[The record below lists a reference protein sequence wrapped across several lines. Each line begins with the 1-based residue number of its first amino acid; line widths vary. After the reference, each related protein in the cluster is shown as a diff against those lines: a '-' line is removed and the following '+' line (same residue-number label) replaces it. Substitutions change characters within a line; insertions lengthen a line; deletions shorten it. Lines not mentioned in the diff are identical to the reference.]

1 MAAGGAYTLNTI
13 DRPAVVSF
21 QERAGKPGGTKESS
35 FSLNAPEHCLPSKA
49 KESLTTGNPWDSQS
63 ERVYVGDGAWHSL
76 NANESGGQSRDA
88 VLAFTQNQREEVR
101 NLGDVSG
108 SLAAEPG
115 IHQQTYVAAVDCRNF
130 TESSDVNG
138 TLQSKEQG
146 YNVNGNNV
154 VRVAVDIYNGKI
166 TGEVAPTVTTMTGG
180 QTEPDRR

>member
-1 MAAGGAYTLNTI
+1 MAAGGLTPLTQSTE
-13 DRPAVVSF
+13 RQLSVSKNE
-21 QERAGKPGGTKESS
+21 QENQGGAKESS

-49 KESLTTGNPWDSQS
+49 IESLTAGNPWDSQS

-115 IHQQTYVAAVDCRNF
+115 IHQQTYVAAVDCRNL

-146 YNVNGNNV
+146 YNINGNNV

-166 TGEVAPTVTTMTGG
+166 TGEVALTVTTMTGG